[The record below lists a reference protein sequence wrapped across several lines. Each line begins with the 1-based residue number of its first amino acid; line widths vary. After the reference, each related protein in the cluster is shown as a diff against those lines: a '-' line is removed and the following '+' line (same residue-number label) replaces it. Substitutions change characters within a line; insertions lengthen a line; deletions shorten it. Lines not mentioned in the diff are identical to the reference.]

1 MLHDSPFWVRVLTL
15 AHPLGALHR
24 QTFPSC
30 YLLAPVAK
38 ALAQVEQDLRG
49 DGFGL
54 RLYDCYR
61 PVRSVQAFMAWVND
75 PRERSRKAQ
84 QYPDLDKPRL
94 LADGYIA
101 ERSGHSR
108 GATVDLGLLD
118 CRSGACTPLDMATGR
133 AMAGAPRAAVRI
145 GVAGSGSGRR
155 A

>member
-1 MLHDSPFWVRVLTL
+1 
-15 AHPLGALHR
+15 
-24 QTFPSC
+24 
-30 YLLAPVAK
+30 
-38 ALAQVEQDLRG
+38 QDLRA

-75 PRERSRKAQ
+75 PHERSRTAL

-108 GATVDLGLLD
+108 GATVDLGLLE
-118 CRSGACTPLDMATGR
+118 CRSGTCTPLDMGTDFDFFG
-133 AMAGAPRAAVRI
+133 PRAHT
-145 GVAGSGSGRR
+145 
-155 A
+155 